1 MKGDLAVIL
10 MGSKTDHDH
19 AAKIIE
25 WLDYFGVRHEL
36 RIASAHKTPEKLLGI
51 MAANEKREANI
62 VYIAIAGLSNALCGI
77 VDQATACPV
86 VTCPPPCESFGGA
99 DIFSSLRMPPGVAPA
114 TILDPRNAAIF
125 VAKIFGISDPAL
137 RGKIRDYHRLQRD
150 KIDGDEEALGLGAG
164 NGDSGRG
171 AAGGGGADR

>member
-10 MGSKTDHDH
+10 MGSKVDYDH

-25 WLDYFGVRHEL
+25 WLDFFGISHEL
-36 RIASAHKTPEKLLGI
+36 RIASAHKTPEKLLDI
-51 MAANEKREANI
+51 LAENEAGNANI
-62 VYIAIAGLSNALCGI
+62 VYIAIAGLSNALCGM

-125 VAKIFGISDPAL
+125 VAKIFGAADMTL
-137 RGKIRDYHRLQRD
+137 RSKIRDYHKQQRD
-150 KIDGDEEALGLGAG
+150 KIDGDELALGLGVGSSA
-164 NGDSGRG
+164 
-171 AAGGGGADR
+171 AAGGVAAGEGGDR